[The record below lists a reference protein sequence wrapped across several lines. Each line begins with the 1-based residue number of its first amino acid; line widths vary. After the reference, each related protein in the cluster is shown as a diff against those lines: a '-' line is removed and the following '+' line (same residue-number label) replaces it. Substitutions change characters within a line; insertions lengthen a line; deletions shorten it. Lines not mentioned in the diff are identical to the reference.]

1 MTLRNRLL
9 LALLALA
16 LIPTAVFTWFTL
28 DQLGRS
34 IDRWYRPGVARA
46 LEAGLEIGKG
56 SLARFESTLLAQ
68 SDLWASRWTGAMTPA
83 MQESWGAQL
92 AAAGVD
98 FLQIYRHD
106 PDGHWHRIAQVT
118 PKGVIQATPLDLS
131 DAIPPA
137 LESGSVLRSAAGAI
151 AGVSEAQG
159 GDVVVAGVRVQ
170 PEFFQKIESLGQG
183 TAYYR
188 QLDIYVDLQRRVYA
202 ILVAAIVLLLVGGA
216 VFLSHAIARD
226 TAQPIQTLSEA
237 LERVAAGDLGT
248 RVEPKGA
255 LELRS
260 LGSSFNEMATRL
272 ETARE
277 AVQQAEREAAWRDVA
292 RKLAHE
298 FRNILT
304 PMQLSLQLVEA
315 QIAAVP
321 EAERESFR
329 RSLGSVLREVD
340 HLHRLAE
347 QFSQYARLP
356 EPRFETF
363 DLDEVVRAVLQANA
377 ATLDPVTVRCE
388 PATIRGDRLLLTR
401 AIHNLALNARE
412 ASPMHAPIELAL
424 GAGPKQVTF
433 EVLDRGSGLPQDVK
447 HRLFEPYVSTK
458 RRGSG
463 LGLSL
468 VRDIVHQHGGTITLE
483 DRSGGGA
490 RAVVVLPCAAEHD
503 AHRELPRKEAWQ

>member
-9 LALLALA
+9 VALLTLA

-46 LEAGLEIGKG
+46 LEAGLAIGKG

-68 SDLWASRWTGAMTPA
+68 SDLWASRWSGSLSPA
-83 MQESWGAQL
+83 LEQSWSAQL
-92 AAAGVD
+92 AGAGVD
-98 FLQIYRHD
+98 FLQVYRRD
-106 PDGHWHRIAQVT
+106 AAGRWQRIAQVT
-118 PKGVIQATPLDLS
+118 PRGVIQANPLDLAN
-131 DAIPPA
+131 AISPA
-137 LESGSVLRSAAGAI
+137 LESGEVLRFPAGAI
-151 AGVSEAQG
+151 AGVSEASG
-159 GDVVVAGVRVQ
+159 GDAVVAGVRVN
-170 PEFFQKIESLGQG
+170 PEFFEQIENLGQG
-183 TAYYR
+183 TGYYR
-188 QLDIYVDLQRRVYA
+188 QLGVYVDLQRRVYT
-202 ILVAAIVLLLVGGA
+202 ILVAAIVVMLVAGA

-226 TAQPIQTLSEA
+226 TARPIQTLSEA
-237 LERVAAGDLGT
+237 LERVAAGDLAA
-248 RVEPKGA
+248 RVAPAGA

-260 LGSSFNEMATRL
+260 LGSSFNQMAAGL
-272 ETARE
+272 ESARE
-277 AVQQAEREAAWRDVA
+277 AAQQAEREAAWRDVA

-321 EAERESFR
+321 DAERESFR
-329 RSLGSVLREVD
+329 RSLASVLREVD

-356 EPRFETF
+356 EPRLETF
-363 DLDEVVRAVLQANA
+363 DLEEIVRAVLQANA
-377 ATLDPVTVRCE
+377 ATLDPVEFRCE
-388 PATIRGDRLLLTR
+388 AAPIRGDRLLLTR

-412 ASPMHAPIELAL
+412 ASPPQSAIEIEIGADADHVRLA
-424 GAGPKQVTF
+424 
-433 EVLDRGSGLPQDVK
+433 VLDRGAGLPQDVR

-468 VRDIVHQHGGTITLE
+468 VRDIVHQHGGVITLE
-483 DRSGGGA
+483 DRQGGGA
-490 RAVVVLPCAAEHD
+490 QALVA
-503 AHRELPRKEAWQ
+503 LPRAAGA

>member
-9 LALLALA
+9 FALLALA

-68 SDLWASRWTGAMTPA
+68 SDLWASRWTGSLSKAV
-83 MQESWGAQL
+83 QQSWSAQL

-98 FLQIYRHD
+98 FLQVYRRG
-106 PDGHWHRIAQVT
+106 PDGSWQRIAQVT
-118 PKGVIQATPLDLS
+118 PTGVIQAIPLDLAA
-131 DAIPPA
+131 AISPA
-137 LESGSVLRSAAGAI
+137 LESGSVLRFPAGAI
-151 AGVSEAQG
+151 AGVSAAKG
-159 GDVVVAGVRVQ
+159 GDAVVAGVRVN
-170 PEFFQKIESLGQG
+170 PEFFAQIENLGQG
-183 TAYYR
+183 AGYYR
-188 QLDIYVDLQRRVYA
+188 QLGVYVDLQRRVYA
-202 ILVAAIVLLLVGGA
+202 ILVAAIVVMLVAGA
-216 VFLSHAIARD
+216 LFLSHAIARD
-226 TAQPIQTLSEA
+226 TARPIQTLAQA
-237 LERVAAGDLGT
+237 LERVAAGDLAT
-248 RVEPKGA
+248 RVAPAGA

-260 LGSSFNEMATRL
+260 LGASFNQMAAGL

-321 EAERESFR
+321 DAERESFR
-329 RSLGSVLREVD
+329 RSLASVLREVD

-356 EPRFETF
+356 EPRFESF
-363 DLDEVVRAVLQANA
+363 DLEEIVRAVLQANA
-377 ATLDPVTVRCE
+377 ATLDPVAFRCE
-388 PATIRGDRLLLTR
+388 PAPIRGDRLLLTR

-412 ASPMHAPIELAL
+412 ASPPEGAIELVI
-424 GAGPKQVTF
+424 GADAERVTL
-433 EVLDRGSGLPQDVK
+433 EVLDRGAGLPQDVRG
-447 HRLFEPYVSTK
+447 RLFEPYVSTK

-468 VRDIVHQHGGTITLE
+468 VRDIVHQHGGTIALD
-483 DRSGGGA
+483 DREGGGA
-490 RAVVVLPCAAEHD
+490 HALVA
-503 AHRELPRKEAWQ
+503 LPRAAGA

>member
-68 SDLWASRWTGAMTPA
+68 SDLWASRWTGSLLPA
-83 MQESWGAQL
+83 MKESWGSQL

-98 FLQIYRHD
+98 FLQIYRRG
-106 PDGHWHRIAQVT
+106 PDGRWHRIAEVT
-118 PKGVIQATPLDLS
+118 PNGVIQATPLDLA
-131 DAIPPA
+131 DAISPA
-137 LESGSVLRSAAGAI
+137 LEAGSVVRFPAGAI
-151 AGVSEAQG
+151 AGVSEARG
-159 GDVVVAGVRVQ
+159 GDVVVAGVRVN
-170 PEFFQKIESLGQG
+170 PEFFQQIENLGQG
-183 TAYYR
+183 TGYYR
-188 QLDIYVDLQRRVYA
+188 QLGVYVDLQRRVYA
-202 ILVAAIVLLLVGGA
+202 ILVAGIVVMLVGGA
-216 VFLSHAIARD
+216 AFLSHAIARD
-226 TAQPIQTLSEA
+226 TARPIQTLSQA

-248 RVEPKGA
+248 RVVPAGA

-260 LGSSFNEMATRL
+260 LGASFNQMAERL

-277 AVQQAEREAAWRDVA
+277 VVQQAEREAAWRDVA

-315 QIAAVP
+315 QIEAVP

-329 RSLGSVLREVD
+329 RSLASVLREVD

-356 EPRFETF
+356 EPRFEMF
-363 DLDEVVRAVLQANA
+363 DLDEIVRAVLQANA
-377 ATLDPVTVRCE
+377 ATLDPVTLRCE
-388 PATIRGDRLLLTR
+388 PAPIRGDRLLLTR
-401 AIHNLALNARE
+401 AIHNLVLNARE
-412 ASPMHAPIELAL
+412 ASPPHAAIQLVLCTRAER
-424 GAGPKQVTF
+424 VTL
-433 EVLDRGSGLPQDVK
+433 EVLDRGSGLPQDVRN
-447 HRLFEPYVSTK
+447 RLFEPYVSTK

-490 RAVVVLPCAAEHD
+490 RAVVA
-503 AHRELPRKEAWQ
+503 LPRATGA